1 MPTNEAADGHAF
13 DRPRNRSAAPIHGQS
28 VRRKSNL
35 GEKSWRHL
43 PANPEMRKGYK
54 PPVGGDAREG
64 LPIARGKPPG
74 DPRRPPPAWT
84 TGSRM
89 DWLQERLLTAER
101 KLSGVR
107 RALKTNDAILPLTRK
122 QPRRNIKR
130 LALSNL
136 SLPFKSV
143 NALVSGMPMA
153 QV

>member
-1 MPTNEAADGHAF
+1 
-13 DRPRNRSAAPIHGQS
+13 
-28 VRRKSNL
+28 
-35 GEKSWRHL
+35 
-43 PANPEMRKGYK
+43 
-54 PPVGGDAREG
+54 
-64 LPIARGKPPG
+64 
-74 DPRRPPPAWT
+74 
-84 TGSRM
+84 M

-136 SLPFKSV
+136 SLFAVDAQADPLPFKNV